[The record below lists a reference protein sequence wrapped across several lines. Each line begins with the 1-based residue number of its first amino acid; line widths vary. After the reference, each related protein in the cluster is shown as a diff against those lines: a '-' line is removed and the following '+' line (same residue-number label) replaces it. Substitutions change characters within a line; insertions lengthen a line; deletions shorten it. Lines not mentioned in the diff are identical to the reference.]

1 MERRTL
7 SLFAGYGIELEYMI
21 VDRVSGSVL
30 PVADRILA
38 QEAGEITNEVER
50 GATAWSNELV
60 LHLIELKT
68 NGPAATLAPL
78 PGLFLQD
85 VRAVNAILD
94 DLGGCLMPTAMHPW
108 MDPGRETVLWPH
120 DDREIYNTYDRI
132 FSCRGHGWSNLQ
144 SMHINLPFAGDAEFE
159 TLHTAIRALLPVMPA
174 IAASSPLM
182 EGELT
187 GFMDTRLETYR
198 LNARRIPSVTGQVV
212 PEYVK
217 NRKDYEALILGT
229 MYEDIA
235 SHDPGGILRHEWL
248 NSRGAIARFDRSTL
262 EIRVLDTQ
270 ETPHADLAIAAAIV
284 AVLKALLLPRW
295 SPLQQQAALATES
308 LAAVFLDVI
317 RDGDMAVLRS
327 REYLD
332 LFRFPDR
339 DCRAGELWEYLM
351 DDCGQGEW
359 APLIQRI
366 CRDGCLA
373 RRITRAI
380 GGDSRRSRIEET
392 YRVLCRCLEQGEL
405 FEGI

>member
-327 REYLD
+327 QEYLD